1 MSWTAFFDECQVLG
15 TCRPLCPSA
24 QRGNQLEEIEGLGD
38 QKSLQVL
45 DLSSNRI
52 VSMSG
57 LQSLQ
62 LLCSL
67 NLEKNLV
74 QIENFL
80 TGMFYCCITSL
91 QPSTT
96 SKIRHYPV
104 QKTVS
109 DFSQCFLRQV

>member
-1 MSWTAFFDECQVLG
+1 MTERPRLRFFDECQVLG
-15 TCRPLCPSA
+15 VCHPLCPSA
-24 QRGNQLEEIEGLGD
+24 QKGNQLEEIEGLDD

-45 DLSSNRI
+45 NLSSNRI

-74 QIENFL
+74 QNENFQ
-80 TGMFYCCITSL
+80 TSL
-91 QPSTT
+91 MFRFFWRRLSTLRT
-96 SKIRHYPV
+96 S
-104 QKTVS
+104 
-109 DFSQCFLRQV
+109 

>member
-1 MSWTAFFDECQVLG
+1 MNVKCLVV
-15 TCRPLCPSA
+15 CRPLCPPA

-57 LQSLQ
+57 LQSVQ

-74 QIENFL
+74 QIESFL
-80 TGMFYCCITSL
+80 TGMLWYFRGAR
-91 QPSTT
+91 
-96 SKIRHYPV
+96 RH
-104 QKTVS
+104 
-109 DFSQCFLRQV
+109 